1 MLKIIFKQAI
11 HIVARF
17 GNMLKTFILER
28 KSYILTILFA
38 FILSLIVSHML
49 HRPLDS
55 AEIDMISSKM
65 INPNYIH
72 QPRVTAADLRSTRE
86 CAQINDFI
94 LKTQIKVADLEKLY
108 VKTKNAEDKAEFQ
121 KVINCFK
128 VPHSHATQIIRENY
142 RNKTR
147 RW

>member
-1 MLKIIFKQAI
+1 MLKIILNQVI

-17 GNMLKTFILER
+17 GNMFKAFILER

-65 INPNYIH
+65 SNSNYNK
-72 QPRVTAADLRSTRE
+72 PRVTPADLLTTRE

-108 VKTKNAEDKAEFQ
+108 VKTKNAENKAEFK
-121 KVINCFK
+121 KVINCFN
-128 VPHSHATQIIRENY
+128 VSHSHATQVIRDNY
-142 RNKTR
+142 RNKTK
-147 RW
+147 WK